1 MRPHLASRAAAR
13 QHVIM
18 PSRPALALAA
28 FGAAALSAAGAIAQD
43 KPAPPPGRFEAT
55 LLAGYR
61 IEGSI
66 STKAAPDVPALDLAN
81 AATFGLALDWRLVPY
96 ADAEIQYS
104 YTNSPATSIVVDPT
118 TGAIQ
123 RGRPYDMGIHDVTF
137 GFIVSLLPQGKPVQ
151 PYLGLGLGFTV
162 LVPNNDFSSE
172 TKFTF
177 SVAGGV
183 RAYTS
188 EHFGLRFEARWAPVY
203 LFSTGPGGYT
213 CDPLYFVC
221 SSNDTGHVIQQADF
235 RLGAIFRF

>member
-1 MRPHLASRAAAR
+1 M
-13 QHVIM
+13 
-18 PSRPALALAA
+18 LAA
-28 FGAAALSAAGAIAQD
+28 LGAAALSAAGALAQD

-66 STKAAPDVPALDLAN
+66 STKAAPDVPVLELDN
-81 AATFGLALDWRLVPY
+81 AATFGLALDWRFDRY

-104 YTNSPATSIVVDPT
+104 YTKSPATSIVVDPL
-118 TGAIQ
+118 TGSIQ
-123 RGRPYDMGIHDVTF
+123 RGQPYDMGIHDVTF
-137 GFIVSLLPQGKPVQ
+137 GFLANFLPAGRPVR

-162 LVPNNDFSSE
+162 LVPSNDFSSE

-177 SVAGGV
+177 SIAGGV

-213 CDPLYFVC
+213 CDLLNFVC